1 MKYHCIEQICKSG
14 IKFSNTDIFVFHS
27 SPTFVTSNKK
37 LNEQMEK
44 LKLNNGVEMPV
55 LGFGVMQISGVE
67 CEEAVINAIE
77 AGYRLFDTAEL
88 YGNEQAVGNAIK
100 KSGISREELF
110 ITTKFGS
117 KEAGY
122 EKTNAAFQKSLELLQ
137 LDYIDLYL
145 IHQPFGDIF
154 GSWRAMQDLY
164 NEGKIKA
171 IGVCNFSSDRLID
184 LIVNSG
190 FTPAVN
196 QIETHPFHQQ
206 IETQQFLKDNK
217 VQIEAWGPFAEGMND
232 MFNNEVLVTI
242 GKKYN
247 KTVAQV
253 ILRWLTQRGV
263 VAIPKTSRK
272 ERMIENIDIFDF
284 NLSDED
290 IQIIQTL
297 DTKQSVFFDHRNPA
311 IVKWMSE
318 YGWLN
323 I

>member
-1 MKYHCIEQICKSG
+1 MQK
-14 IKFSNTDIFVFHS
+14 V
-27 SPTFVTSNKK
+27 
-37 LNEQMEK
+37 
-44 LKLNNGVEMPV
+44 KLNNGVEMPI
-55 LGFGVMQISGVE
+55 LGFGVMMLMGEE
-67 CEEAVINAIE
+67 CEAAVLNAID

-100 KSGISREELF
+100 KSGIPREELF

-122 EKTNAAFQKSLELLQ
+122 EKTKIAFQKSIEALQ
-137 LDYIDLYL
+137 LDYVDMYL

-154 GSWRAMQDLY
+154 GSWRAMQELF
-164 NEGKIKA
+164 NEGKIRA
-171 IGVCNFSSDRLID
+171 IGVCNFLPDRLMD

-206 IETQQFLKDNK
+206 IENQKYLQENN
-217 VQIEAWGPFAEGMND
+217 VQIEAWGPFAEGMNGV
-232 MFNNEVLVTI
+232 FTNEVLSAI
-242 GKKYN
+242 GAKYN
-247 KTVAQV
+247 KSVAQV

-263 VAIPKTSRK
+263 VAIPKSAKK
-272 ERMIENIDIFDF
+272 ERMIENINIFDF
-284 NLSDED
+284 TLTDED
-290 IQIIQTL
+290 LKQIQSL
-297 DTKQSVFFDHRNPA
+297 DTSKSLLFEHTDPA

-323 I
+323 Q

>member
-1 MKYHCIEQICKSG
+1 MQK
-14 IKFSNTDIFVFHS
+14 V
-27 SPTFVTSNKK
+27 
-37 LNEQMEK
+37 
-44 LKLNNGVEMPV
+44 KLNNGVEMPI
-55 LGFGVMQISGVE
+55 LGFGVMMLMGAD
-67 CEEAVINAIE
+67 CETAVLNAIE

-100 KSGISREELF
+100 KSGVPRKEFF

-122 EKTNAAFQKSLELLQ
+122 EKTKAAFQRSLEALQ
-137 LDYIDLYL
+137 TDYIDLYL

-154 GSWRAMQDLY
+154 GSWCAMQDL
-164 NEGKIKA
+164 NKEGKIKA
-171 IGVCNFSSDRLID
+171 IGVCNFLPDRLMD

-196 QIETHPFHQQ
+196 QIETHPFNQQ
-206 IETQQFLKDNK
+206 IETQQFLKDYN

-232 MFNNEVLVTI
+232 IFNNPVLTAI
-242 GKKYN
+242 ASKHK

-253 ILRWLTQRGV
+253 ILRWQTQRGI
-263 VAIPKTSRK
+263 VAIPKSAKK
-272 ERMIENIDIFDF
+272 ERMLENINIFDF
-284 NLSDED
+284 TLSDED
-290 IQIIQTL
+290 LESIKTL
-297 DTKQSVFFDHRNPA
+297 DTAKSLLFSHRDPA

-323 I
+323 QG

>member
-1 MKYHCIEQICKSG
+1 
-14 IKFSNTDIFVFHS
+14 
-27 SPTFVTSNKK
+27 
-37 LNEQMEK
+37 MEK
-44 LKLNNGVEMPV
+44 VKLNNGIEMPV
-55 LGFGVMQISGVE
+55 LGFGVMMLMGEE
-67 CEEAVINAIE
+67 CETAVFNAIE

-100 KSGISREELF
+100 KSSVPREELF

-122 EKTNAAFQKSLELLQ
+122 EKTMAAFQKSIDALQ
-137 LDYIDLYL
+137 LNYIDLYL

-154 GSWRAMQDLY
+154 GSWRAMQELY
-164 NEGKIKA
+164 HAGKIKA
-171 IGVCNFSSDRLID
+171 IGVCNFLPDRLMD

-206 IETQQFLKDNK
+206 LETQKFLMDNN
-217 VQIEAWGPFAEGMND
+217 VQIEAWGPFAEGMNGV
-232 MFNNEVLVTI
+232 FSNEVLSAIAT
-242 GKKYN
+242 KYN

-263 VAIPKTSRK
+263 VAIPKTARK

-284 NLSDED
+284 KLSDED
-290 IQIIQTL
+290 ILSIQTL
-297 DTKQSVFFDHRNPA
+297 DTKQSLLFSHRDPA

-323 I
+323 N

>member
-1 MKYHCIEQICKSG
+1 
-14 IKFSNTDIFVFHS
+14 
-27 SPTFVTSNKK
+27 
-37 LNEQMEK
+37 MEK
-44 LKLNNGVEMPV
+44 VKLNNGIEMPV
-55 LGFGVMQISGVE
+55 LGFGVMQMMGEE
-67 CEEAVINAIE
+67 CETAVLNATE

-100 KSGISREELF
+100 KSGIAREELF

-117 KEAGY
+117 KEAGH
-122 EKTNAAFQKSLELLQ
+122 EKTKIAFQKSLELLQ

-154 GSWRAMQDLY
+154 GSWRAMQELY
-164 NEGKIKA
+164 HAGKIKA
-171 IGVCNFSSDRLID
+171 IGVCNFLPDRLVD
-184 LIVNSG
+184 LIANSG

-206 IETQQFLKDNK
+206 HDTQQFLKDNN
-217 VQIEAWGPFAEGMND
+217 VQIEAWGPLAEGLNGV
-232 MFNNEVLVTI
+232 FTNEVLSSIAT
-242 GKKYN
+242 KYS

-263 VAIPKTSRK
+263 VVIPKSSKK
-272 ERMIENIDIFDF
+272 ERMIENINIFDF
-284 NLSDED
+284 RLSDED
-290 IQIIQTL
+290 FQQIQTL
-297 DTKQSVFFDHRNPA
+297 DNKKSSLFDHRDPA

-323 I
+323 M

>member
-1 MKYHCIEQICKSG
+1 
-14 IKFSNTDIFVFHS
+14 
-27 SPTFVTSNKK
+27 
-37 LNEQMEK
+37 MEK
-44 LKLNNGVEMPV
+44 VKLNNGIEMPI
-55 LGFGVMQISGVE
+55 LGFGVMMLMGEE
-67 CEEAVINAIE
+67 CETAVRNAIE

-88 YGNEQAVGNAIK
+88 YGNEQALGNAIK
-100 KSGISREELF
+100 KSGVPREEFF

-122 EKTNAAFQKSLELLQ
+122 EKTMAAFKKSLSQLQ
-137 LDYIDLYL
+137 LEYIDLYL

-171 IGVCNFSSDRLID
+171 IGVCNFLPDRLMD

-196 QIETHPFHQQ
+196 QIETHPFNQQ
-206 IETQQFLKDNK
+206 HEMQKFLQDNN
-217 VQIEAWGPFAEGMND
+217 VQIEAWGPFAEGMNGI
-232 MFNNEVLVTI
+232 FTNEVLTAI

-253 ILRWLTQRGV
+253 ILRWQTQRGI
-263 VAIPKTSRK
+263 VAIPKSSRK
-272 ERMIENIDIFDF
+272 ERMIENINIFDF
-284 NLSDED
+284 KLSEED
-290 IQIIQTL
+290 MQSIKTL
-297 DTKQSVFFDHRNPA
+297 DTEKSLLFSHRDPA

-323 I
+323 GQV

>member
-1 MKYHCIEQICKSG
+1 
-14 IKFSNTDIFVFHS
+14 
-27 SPTFVTSNKK
+27 
-37 LNEQMEK
+37 MEK
-44 LKLNNGVEMPV
+44 VKLNNGIEMPV
-55 LGFGVMQISGVE
+55 LGFGVMQIMGVE
-67 CEEAVINAIE
+67 CEEAVLNAIA

-100 KSGISREELF
+100 SSGIPREKLF

-122 EKTNAAFQKSLELLQ
+122 EKTKAAFQKSIGLLQ

-154 GSWRAMQDLY
+154 GSWRAMQELY

-171 IGVCNFSSDRLID
+171 IGVCNFSPDRLMD
-184 LIVNSG
+184 LIANSG

-196 QIETHPFHQQ
+196 QIEVHPFNQQ
-206 IETQQFLKDNK
+206 LETQQFLQANG
-217 VQIEAWGPFAEGMND
+217 VQMEAWGPFAEGMNG
-232 MFNNEVLVTI
+232 MFTNKVLATV
-242 GKKYN
+242 GAKYN

-263 VAIPKTSRK
+263 VAIPKSARK
-272 ERMIENIDIFDF
+272 ERMIENISIFDF
-284 NLSDED
+284 KLTEED
-290 IQIIQTL
+290 MKSIQVL
-297 DTKQSVFFDHRNPA
+297 DTKQSAFFNHRDPA

-323 I
+323 G

>member
-1 MKYHCIEQICKSG
+1 
-14 IKFSNTDIFVFHS
+14 
-27 SPTFVTSNKK
+27 
-37 LNEQMEK
+37 MEK
-44 LKLNNGVEMPV
+44 VKLNNGVEMPV
-55 LGFGVMQISGVE
+55 LGFGVMQIMGE
-67 CEEAVINAIE
+67 ACEAAVIDAME

-100 KSGISREELF
+100 KSGIPREELF

-122 EKTNAAFQKSLELLQ
+122 ERTKAAFQRSLEALQ

-154 GSWRAMQDLY
+154 GSWQAMQELY
-164 NEGKIKA
+164 DAGKIKA
-171 IGVCNFSSDRLID
+171 IGVCNFLPDRLMD

-196 QIETHPFHQQ
+196 QIETHPFCQQ
-206 IETQQFLKDNK
+206 HETQKFLQDNN
-217 VQIEAWGPFAEGMND
+217 VQMEAWGPFAEGMNG
-232 MFNNEVLVTI
+232 MFTNETLSAI
-242 GKKYN
+242 AAKYN

-253 ILRWLTQRGV
+253 VLRWLTQRGV
-263 VAIPKTSRK
+263 VAIPKSARK
-272 ERMIENIDIFDF
+272 ERMIENISIFDF
-284 NLSDED
+284 KLSDED
-290 IQIIQTL
+290 IQNIQTL
-297 DTKQSVFFDHRNPA
+297 DTQQSLFFSHRDPA

-323 I
+323 N

>member
-1 MKYHCIEQICKSG
+1 
-14 IKFSNTDIFVFHS
+14 
-27 SPTFVTSNKK
+27 
-37 LNEQMEK
+37 MEK
-44 LKLNNGVEMPV
+44 VKLNNGVEMPI
-55 LGFGVMQISGVE
+55 LGFGVMLLMGEE
-67 CEEAVINAIE
+67 CEAAVINAIE

-122 EKTNAAFQKSLELLQ
+122 EKTMAAFQKSIDALQ

-154 GSWRAMQDLY
+154 GSWRAMQELY
-164 NEGKIKA
+164 NAGKIRA
-171 IGVCNFSSDRLID
+171 IGVCNFLPDRLMD
-184 LIVNSG
+184 LMVNSG

-206 IETQQFLKDNK
+206 QETQQFLQDNN
-217 VQIEAWGPFAEGMND
+217 VQIQAWGPFAEGMNGV
-232 MFNNEVLVTI
+232 FTNEVLSAIAT
-242 GKKYN
+242 KYN
-247 KTVAQV
+247 KSVAQV

-263 VAIPKTSRK
+263 VAIPKSARK
-272 ERMIENIDIFDF
+272 ERMIENINIFDF
-284 NLSDED
+284 KLDEED
-290 IQIIQTL
+290 MKSIQSL
-297 DTKQSVFFDHRNPA
+297 DTKKSLVFDHREPS
-311 IVKWMSE
+311 IVKFLSE

-323 I
+323 Y

>member
-1 MKYHCIEQICKSG
+1 
-14 IKFSNTDIFVFHS
+14 
-27 SPTFVTSNKK
+27 
-37 LNEQMEK
+37 MEK
-44 LKLNNGVEMPV
+44 VKLNNGIQMPI
-55 LGFGVMQISGVE
+55 LGFGVMQITGAE
-67 CEEAVINAIE
+67 CETAVLNAIE

-100 KSGISREELF
+100 RSGIPREELF

-122 EKTNAAFQKSLELLQ
+122 EKTKAAFEKSLELLQ

-164 NEGKIKA
+164 NAGKIKA
-171 IGVCNFSSDRLID
+171 IGVCNFLPDRLMD
-184 LIVNSG
+184 LIANSG

-196 QIETHPFHQQ
+196 QIETHPYNQQ
-206 IETQQFLKDNK
+206 HETQKFLKDNN
-217 VQIEAWGPFAEGMND
+217 VQIEAWSPFAEGMND
-232 MFNNEVLVTI
+232 IFNNTVLSAI
-242 GKKYN
+242 AAKYN

-263 VAIPKTSRK
+263 VAIPKSVRK
-272 ERMIENIDIFDF
+272 ERMIENINIFDF
-284 NLSDED
+284 RLSDED
-290 IQIIQTL
+290 LQSIQTL
-297 DTKQSVFFDHRNPA
+297 DTKQSMYFNHRDPA

-323 I
+323 N

>member
-1 MKYHCIEQICKSG
+1 
-14 IKFSNTDIFVFHS
+14 
-27 SPTFVTSNKK
+27 
-37 LNEQMEK
+37 MEK
-44 LKLNNGVEMPV
+44 VKLNNGVEMPV
-55 LGFGVMQISGVE
+55 LGFGVMMLMGEE
-67 CEEAVINAIE
+67 CETVVLNAIE

-88 YGNEQAVGNAIK
+88 YGNEQALGNAIK
-100 KSGISREELF
+100 KSGVPREEFF

-122 EKTNAAFQKSLELLQ
+122 EKTMAAFKKSLSLLQ

-171 IGVCNFSSDRLID
+171 IGVCNFLPDRLMD

-196 QIETHPFHQQ
+196 QIETHPFNQQ
-206 IETQQFLKDNK
+206 HETQKFLQDNN
-217 VQIEAWGPFAEGMND
+217 VQIEAWGPFAEGMNNI
-232 MFNNEVLVTI
+232 FTNEVLAAI

-247 KTVAQV
+247 KTIAQV
-253 ILRWLTQRGV
+253 ILRWQTQRGI
-263 VAIPKTSRK
+263 VAIPKSAK
-272 ERMIENIDIFDF
+272 KDRMIENINIFDF
-284 NLSDED
+284 KLSEED
-290 IQIIQTL
+290 MQAIKTL
-297 DTKQSVFFDHRNPA
+297 DTEKSLLFSHRDPA

-323 I
+323 GQG

>member
-1 MKYHCIEQICKSG
+1 
-14 IKFSNTDIFVFHS
+14 
-27 SPTFVTSNKK
+27 
-37 LNEQMEK
+37 
-44 LKLNNGVEMPV
+44 MPIM
-55 LGFGVMQISGVE
+55 GYGVMQMMGTE

-100 KSGISREELF
+100 RSGVSREDIF

-122 EKTNAAFQKSLELLQ
+122 QKTKAAFQKSLESLQ

-154 GSWRAMQDLY
+154 GSWHAMQDLY
-164 NEGKIKA
+164 HEGRIRA
-171 IGVCNFSSDRLID
+171 IGVCNFLPDRLMD

-196 QIETHPFHQQ
+196 QIETHPFNQQ
-206 IETQQFLKDNK
+206 IETQKFLEANN
-217 VQIEAWGPFAEGMND
+217 VQIEAWGPFAEGMNNI
-232 MFNNEVLVTI
+232 FTNEILGTI
-242 GKKYN
+242 GSKYN

-263 VAIPKTSRK
+263 VAIPKSARK
-272 ERMIENIDIFDF
+272 ERIIENINIFDF
-284 NLSDED
+284 ELSEED
-290 IQIIQTL
+290 TRKIQTL
-297 DTKQSVFFDHRNPA
+297 DTGKSLLFSHRDPA

-323 I
+323 N

>member
-1 MKYHCIEQICKSG
+1 
-14 IKFSNTDIFVFHS
+14 
-27 SPTFVTSNKK
+27 
-37 LNEQMEK
+37 MEK
-44 LKLNNGVEMPV
+44 VKLNNGIEMPI
-55 LGFGVMQISGVE
+55 LGFGVMQMAGTE
-67 CEEAVINAIE
+67 CEAAVINAID

-88 YGNEQAVGNAIK
+88 YRNEQAVGNAIK
-100 KSGISREELF
+100 SSGIAREDLF

-122 EKTNAAFQKSLELLQ
+122 EKTKAAFQKSLGLLK

-154 GSWRAMQDLY
+154 GSWRAMQELY
-164 NEGKIKA
+164 HEGQIKA
-171 IGVCNFSSDRLID
+171 IGVCNFLPDRLMD
-184 LIVNSG
+184 LITNSG

-206 IETQQFLKDNK
+206 NETQQFLQDNN
-217 VQIEAWGPFAEGMND
+217 VQIEAWGPFAEGMNGV
-232 MFNNEVLVTI
+232 FTNEILAAI
-242 GKKYN
+242 GAKYN

-263 VAIPKTSRK
+263 VAIPKSARK
-272 ERMIENIDIFDF
+272 ERMIENINIFNF
-284 NLSDED
+284 RLSDED
-290 IQIIQTL
+290 IQHIQIL
-297 DTKQSVFFDHRNPA
+297 DTKQSLLFSHRDPA

-323 I
+323 G

>member
-1 MKYHCIEQICKSG
+1 
-14 IKFSNTDIFVFHS
+14 
-27 SPTFVTSNKK
+27 
-37 LNEQMEK
+37 MEK
-44 LKLNNGVEMPV
+44 VKLNNGIEMPL
-55 LGFGVMQISGVE
+55 LGFGVMQIMGAE
-67 CEEAVINAIE
+67 CEEAVLSAIA

-88 YGNEQAVGNAIK
+88 YGNEQAVGNAINR
-100 KSGISREELF
+100 SGIPRDELF

-122 EKTNAAFQKSLELLQ
+122 EKTKAAFQKSIGLLQ

-154 GSWRAMQDLY
+154 GSWRAMQELY

-171 IGVCNFSSDRLID
+171 IGVCNFLPDRLMD
-184 LIVNSG
+184 LIANSG

-196 QIETHPFHQQ
+196 QIEVHPFNQQ
-206 IETQQFLKDNK
+206 IETQQFLQANG
-217 VQIEAWGPFAEGMND
+217 VQIEAWGPFAEGMNG
-232 MFNNEVLVTI
+232 MFTNDVLAAI
-242 GKKYN
+242 GAKYN

-263 VAIPKTSRK
+263 VAIPKSARK
-272 ERMIENIDIFDF
+272 ERMIENISIFDF
-284 NLSDED
+284 KLTEED
-290 IQIIQTL
+290 MKSIQAL
-297 DTKQSVFFDHRNPA
+297 DTKQSVFFNHRDPA

-323 I
+323 G

>member
-1 MKYHCIEQICKSG
+1 
-14 IKFSNTDIFVFHS
+14 
-27 SPTFVTSNKK
+27 
-37 LNEQMEK
+37 MEK
-44 LKLNNGVEMPV
+44 VKLNNGVEMPV
-55 LGFGVMQISGVE
+55 LGFGVMQIMGDE
-67 CEEAVINAIE
+67 CEAAVINAIE
-77 AGYRLFDTAEL
+77 AGYRSFDTAEL

-100 KSGISREELF
+100 KSGIAREELF

-122 EKTNAAFQKSLELLQ
+122 EKTKAAFQKSVDLLQ

-171 IGVCNFSSDRLID
+171 IGVCNFLPDRLMD

-196 QIETHPFHQQ
+196 QIETHPFNQQ
-206 IETQQFLKDNK
+206 HETQKFLQDNN
-217 VQIEAWGPFAEGMND
+217 VQIEAWGPFAEGMNGV
-232 MFNNEVLVTI
+232 FTNEVLAGI
-242 GKKYN
+242 GAKYN

-263 VAIPKTSRK
+263 VAIPKSVRK
-272 ERMIENIDIFDF
+272 ERMIENINIFDF
-284 NLSDED
+284 RLSDED
-290 IQIIQTL
+290 IQSIQTL
-297 DTKQSVFFDHRNPA
+297 DTKQSLLFSHRDPA

-323 I
+323 S

>member
-1 MKYHCIEQICKSG
+1 M
-14 IKFSNTDIFVFHS
+14 TDIKKEAI
-27 SPTFVTSNKK
+27 PKVT
-37 LNEQMEK
+37 
-44 LKLNNGVEMPV
+44 LNNGVEMPI
-55 LGFGVMQISGVE
+55 LGFGVMQISGTE
-67 CEEAVINAIE
+67 CEAAVLSAIE

-100 KSGISREELF
+100 RSGVPREELF

-122 EKTNAAFQKSLELLQ
+122 EKTKAAFQKSLELLQ
-137 LDYIDLYL
+137 LEYIDLYL

-171 IGVCNFSSDRLID
+171 IGVCNFLPDRLMD

-190 FTPAVN
+190 FIPAVN
-196 QIETHPFHQQ
+196 QIETHPYQQQ
-206 IETQQFLKDNK
+206 IETQQFLQDND

-232 MFNNEVLVTI
+232 IFNNEVLSTI
-242 GKKYN
+242 AAKHN
-247 KTVAQV
+247 KTAAQV

-263 VAIPKTSRK
+263 VAIPKSVRK
-272 ERMIENIDIFDF
+272 ERMIENISIFDF
-284 NLSDED
+284 KLSDD
-290 IQIIQTL
+290 DMQSIQTL
-297 DTKQSVFFDHRNPA
+297 DTKQSIFFNHRDPA

-318 YGWLN
+318 YAWLETPEEK
-323 I
+323 